1 MMTQAAIEKLVSDRV
16 AAALA
21 QDRATRENTNGA
33 GGPGGNIGGNAQ
45 GQGGAPPAR
54 ECTYSSFIKCN
65 PTSFHG
71 NEGAVELSRWFEKT
85 ESVFSIS
92 ECAERNKVKFAAA
105 TLQGRALTWWNS
117 QVATLGLE
125 VVNAK
130 SWNDMKIM
138 MREEF
143 CPPEEIQ
150 RMEVELWNLRVKD
163 SNIAAYTQRFNELV
177 LLCPEMVP
185 SEKKKV
191 EAYVRGLPENIKG
204 ETTSSRPYFLS
215 LNRACRIMLS
225 KRRIQTNPQPTLTRE
240 AADQL
245 VREGIEAALSAKR
258 ERVRME
264 DTRDG
269 GPAGGL
275 AAAPIKSVFGISEC
289 AERRLDVVNGKSWTD
304 MRKMMMEEFCP
315 DEELAL
321 LCSEAIPTKKK
332 KVQLYIKGLPENIKG
347 ETTSSRPTVLNEAV
361 RMDHTLMEQ
370 KLQAKAERIS
380 EGNKRK

>member
-1 MMTQAAIEKLVSDRV
+1 M
-16 AAALA
+16 
-21 QDRATRENTNGA
+21 
-33 GGPGGNIGGNAQ
+33 
-45 GQGGAPPAR
+45 
-54 ECTYSSFIKCN
+54 KCN

-71 NEGAVELSRWFEKT
+71 SEGAVELCRWFKKT
-85 ESVFSIS
+85 ESVFSIN

-191 EAYVRGLPENIKG
+191 EAYVRGSPENIKG
-204 ETTSSRPYFLS
+204 ETTSSRH
-215 LNRACRIMLS
+215 
-225 KRRIQTNPQPTLTRE
+225 
-240 AADQL
+240 
-245 VREGIEAALSAKR
+245 V
-258 ERVRME
+258 
-264 DTRDG
+264 
-269 GPAGGL
+269 
-275 AAAPIKSVFGISEC
+275 
-289 AERRLDVVNGKSWTD
+289 
-304 MRKMMMEEFCP
+304 
-315 DEELAL
+315 
-321 LCSEAIPTKKK
+321 
-332 KVQLYIKGLPENIKG
+332 
-347 ETTSSRPTVLNEAV
+347 VLNEAV
-361 RMDHTLMEQ
+361 QMAHTLMEQ
-370 KLQAKAERIS
+370 ELQAKAERIVKS
-380 EGNKRK
+380 NKRKWENNNNNNNNNRGNYQNNNRHNQNNNQR